1 MNTVLAAY
9 SGFVAFVR
17 QALFWVAVVLAV
29 IALVDWAVR
38 TRRLNPF
45 GPVARFFRRAVD
57 PLMAP
62 VERRIVRAGGLP
74 SSAPWWSL
82 VFVVVAGILL
92 VALLD
97 FLGGFI
103 TELLFGLSSPA
114 RFAVLAVAWAISL
127 LQVALIVRVISSWFQ
142 ISPFSRWIRW
152 SFVLTEWMLAPL
164 RRVVPMFGPVDL
176 TPLIAYFVLALVRSV
191 LGAR

>member
-1 MNTVLAAY
+1 MNAAL
-9 SGFVAFVR
+9 SGYAAFVAVVR
-17 QALFWVAVVLAV
+17 QALFWVALVLAL
-29 IALVDWAVR
+29 IALVDWLVR

-45 GPVARFFRRAVD
+45 GRVARFFRRVVD

-62 VERRIVRAGGLP
+62 VERRVVRAGGLP

-97 FLGGFI
+97 FLRGFAADVA
-103 TELLFGLSSPA
+103 FGVTTPA
-114 RFAVLAVAWAISL
+114 RFGVLLVSWTLTL
-127 LQVALIVRVISSWFQ
+127 LKVALIVRVISSWFGM
-142 ISPFSRWIRW
+142 SPFSRWIRW

-164 RRVVPMFGPVDL
+164 RRVIPLFGPVDV
-176 TPLIAYFVLALVRSV
+176 TPLVAYFLLVIVGSV
-191 LGAR
+191 LGV